1 MEHVTTSFHCRYYVL
16 SGLGDDDP
24 HPEVLDGLLNGVSS
38 WNEID
43 NNCLDVT
50 VIPTKKSKSLMEWFV
65 FHLIFNLFLVR
76 LKVYHDRLIRRKS
89 CTSAQPNSFGTT
101 KTP

>member
-1 MEHVTTSFHCRYYVL
+1 VTTSFHCRYYVL

-50 VIPTKKSKSLMEWFV
+50 VIPTKNSKSLMEWFGRS
-65 FHLIFNLFLVR
+65 FEDLKKAKIHLVASEC
-76 LKVYHDRLIRRKS
+76 KVQMHNECIDACKIEL
-89 CTSAQPNSFGTT
+89 
-101 KTP
+101 